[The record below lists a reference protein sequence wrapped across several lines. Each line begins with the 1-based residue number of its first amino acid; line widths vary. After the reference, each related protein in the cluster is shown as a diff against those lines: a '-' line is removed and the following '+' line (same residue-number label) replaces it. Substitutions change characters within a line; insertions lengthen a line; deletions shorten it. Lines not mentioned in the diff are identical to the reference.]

1 MELRHLRYFQV
12 VAEELNVTRAAERL
26 HMAQPPLSRQIRQ
39 LEDEVGVALFDRV
52 GRGIRLTEAGR
63 FLLEQ
68 SKQLTLR
75 LEEVIGTTR
84 RIGQQDKRWFGI
96 GFVPSVLYGV
106 LPELIREL
114 RESEQQVEVGL
125 AEMITIEQVEALKSG
140 RIDLGFGRIALND
153 PAIRQQQVMSEP
165 LVAAVPACDPIPDIA
180 QLTPHELA
188 TRSFI
193 LYPARPRPS
202 YADHLLSLFSAH
214 GIQLRVAQEAN
225 ELQTALGLVA
235 AGVGITLVPASI
247 QRLHRDDVRYCP
259 IDAPGFVSPVIMSYR
274 VGDQSPFLAW
284 AVEQVMRRAA
294 EARES
299 RNSGHPGH
307 SLRQEARR
315 RSKRGT

>member
-12 VAEELNVTRAAERL
+12 VALELNVTRAAERL

-39 LEDEVGVALFDRV
+39 LEEEVGVALFDRV
-52 GRGIRLTEAGR
+52 GRGLRLTEAGR

-68 SKQLTLR
+68 TTQLTQR
-75 LEEVIGTTR
+75 LEETIEGTR
-84 RIGQQDKRWFGI
+84 RIGRQDKRWFGI

-114 RESEQQVEVGL
+114 RESDRHDQQVEVGL
-125 AEMITIEQVEALKSG
+125 AEMITIEQIEALKAG

-153 PAIRQQQVMSEP
+153 PAIRQQVVMAEP
-165 LVAAVPACDPIPDIA
+165 LVAALPARLPAPRRKA
-180 QLTPHELA
+180 LTPQALA
-188 TRSFI
+188 AQPFI

-202 YADHLLSLFSAH
+202 YADHLLSLFRAQ
-214 GIQLRVAQEAN
+214 GLQLRVAQEAN

-235 AGVGITLVPASI
+235 AGIGITLVPASI

-274 VGDQSPFLAW
+274 EGDTSPFLARV
-284 AVEQVMRRAA
+284 VEWVMRQ
-294 EARES
+294 
-299 RNSGHPGH
+299 G
-307 SLRQEARR
+307 Q
-315 RSKRGT
+315 

>member
-12 VAEELNVTRAAERL
+12 VAQELNVTRAAERL

-39 LEDEVGVALFDRV
+39 LEDEVGVALFDRI
-52 GRGIRLTEAGR
+52 GRGLRLTEAGR

-68 SKQLTLR
+68 TTQLTQR
-75 LEEVIGTTR
+75 LEETIAGTR
-84 RIGQQDKRWFGI
+84 RIGREEKRWFGI

-114 RESEQQVEVGL
+114 RESDRGQQVEVGL
-125 AEMITIEQVEALKSG
+125 AEMITVEQIEALKAG

-153 PAIRQQQVMSEP
+153 PAIRQQVVMAEP
-165 LVAAVPACDPIPDIA
+165 LVAALPARLPAPRRKA
-180 QLTPHELA
+180 LTPQALA
-188 TRSFI
+188 ARPFI

-202 YADHLLSLFSAH
+202 YADHLLSLFRAQ
-214 GIQLRVAQEAN
+214 GLQLRVVQEAN

-235 AGVGITLVPASI
+235 AGIGITLVPASI

-274 VGDQSPFLAW
+274 EGDTSPFLAR
-284 AVEQVMRRAA
+284 AVDWVMQRR
-294 EARES
+294 
-299 RNSGHPGH
+299 
-307 SLRQEARR
+307 Q
-315 RSKRGT
+315 

>member
-12 VAEELNVTRAAERL
+12 VAQELNVTRAAERL

-52 GRGIRLTEAGR
+52 GRGLRLTEAGR

-68 SKQLTLR
+68 TTQLTQR
-75 LEEVIGTTR
+75 LEETIESTR
-84 RIGQQDKRWFGI
+84 RIGRQDKRWFGI

-114 RESEQQVEVGL
+114 RGSEQQVEVGL
-125 AEMITIEQVEALKSG
+125 AEMITVEQVEALKSG

-153 PAIRQQQVMSEP
+153 PAIRQEVVMAEP
-165 LVAAVPACDPIPDIA
+165 LVAALPASQPAPA
-180 QLTPHELA
+180 LVTLTPQGLA
-188 TRSFI
+188 AQPFI

-202 YADHLLSLFSAH
+202 YADHLLSLFRAQ
-214 GIQLRVAQEAN
+214 GLQLRVAQEAN

-274 VGDQSPFLAW
+274 VGDSSEFLAQ
-284 AVEQVMRRAA
+284 AVAWVMRQ
-294 EARES
+294 
-299 RNSGHPGH
+299 G
-307 SLRQEARR
+307 Q
-315 RSKRGT
+315 

>member
-12 VAEELNVTRAAERL
+12 VAQELNVTRAAERL

-52 GRGIRLTEAGR
+52 GRGLRLTEAGR

-68 SKQLTLR
+68 TTQLTQR
-75 LEEVIGTTR
+75 LEETIESTR
-84 RIGQQDKRWFGI
+84 RIGRQDKRWFGI

-114 RESEQQVEVGL
+114 RGSAQQVEVGL
-125 AEMITIEQVEALKSG
+125 AEMITVEQVEALKSG
-140 RIDLGFGRIALND
+140 RIDLGFGRLVIND
-153 PAIRQQQVMSEP
+153 PAIRQEVVMAEP
-165 LVAAVPACDPIPDIA
+165 LVAAVPAGQPAPA
-180 QLTPHELA
+180 QATLTAQGLA
-188 TRSFI
+188 TRPFI

-202 YADHLLSLFSAH
+202 YADHLLSLFRAQ
-214 GIQLRVAQEAN
+214 GLQLRVAQEAN

-274 VGDQSPFLAW
+274 VGDSSPFLAQ
-284 AVEQVMRRAA
+284 AVAWVMRQ
-294 EARES
+294 
-299 RNSGHPGH
+299 G
-307 SLRQEARR
+307 Q
-315 RSKRGT
+315 

>member
-12 VAEELNVTRAAERL
+12 VAQELNVTRAAARL

-39 LEDEVGVALFDRV
+39 LEEEIGVALFDRI
-52 GRGIRLTEAGR
+52 GRGLRLTEAGR

-68 SKQLTLR
+68 STQLTQR
-75 LEEVIGTTR
+75 VEETIEGTR
-84 RIGQQDKRWFGI
+84 RIGREEKRWFGI

-114 RESEQQVEVGL
+114 RESDRGGQQVEVGL
-125 AEMITIEQVEALKSG
+125 AEMITVEQMEALKAG

-153 PAIRQQQVMSEP
+153 PAIRQQVVMAEP
-165 LVAAVPACDPIPDIA
+165 LVAALPARLAAPRRKA
-180 QLTPHELA
+180 LTPQALA
-188 TRSFI
+188 ARPFI

-202 YADHLLSLFSAH
+202 YADHLLSLFRAQ
-214 GIQLRVAQEAN
+214 GLQLRVAQEAN

-274 VGDQSPFLAW
+274 DGDTSPFLAR
-284 AVEQVMRRAA
+284 AVDWVMQRR
-294 EARES
+294 
-299 RNSGHPGH
+299 
-307 SLRQEARR
+307 Q
-315 RSKRGT
+315 

>member
-12 VAEELNVTRAAERL
+12 VAQELNVTRAAERL

-39 LEDEVGVALFDRV
+39 LEEEVGVALFDRI
-52 GRGIRLTEAGR
+52 GRGLRLTEAGR

-68 SKQLTLR
+68 TTQLTQR
-75 LEEVIGTTR
+75 LEETIAGTR
-84 RIGQQDKRWFGI
+84 RIGREEKRWFGI

-114 RESEQQVEVGL
+114 RESDRGQQVEVGL
-125 AEMITIEQVEALKSG
+125 AEMITVEQIEALKAG

-153 PAIRQQQVMSEP
+153 PAIRQQVVMAEP
-165 LVAAVPACDPIPDIA
+165 LVAALPARLPAPRRKA
-180 QLTPHELA
+180 LTPQALA
-188 TRSFI
+188 ARPFI

-202 YADHLLSLFSAH
+202 YADHLLSLFRAQ
-214 GIQLRVAQEAN
+214 GLQLRVVQEAN

-235 AGVGITLVPASI
+235 AGIGITLVPASI

-274 VGDQSPFLAW
+274 EGDTSPFLAR
-284 AVEQVMRRAA
+284 AVDWVMQRR
-294 EARES
+294 
-299 RNSGHPGH
+299 
-307 SLRQEARR
+307 Q
-315 RSKRGT
+315 